1 MIEIVKMTEHQDE
14 EVQTVEVDIAS
25 YDDLIWRDSLL
36 SMILK
41 GLFETASLSY
51 SGDALYFR
59 GDEINQ
65 ILRYGFPE
73 IYKGTLAQLKAE
85 KAKKDAEAE
94 RDEMIQLVNLK
105 DEEEQKDA
113 ESGE

>member
-1 MIEIVKMTEHQDE
+1 MIEIVKMQSDE
-14 EVQTVEVDIAS
+14 DMQTVEVDIAT

-51 SGDALYFR
+51 SGDSLSFY
-59 GDEINQ
+59 GGNIDQ

-73 IYKGTLAQLKAE
+73 RYKGRLAELKGKIAIT
-85 KAKKDAEAE
+85 DAEAE
-94 RDEMIQLVNLK
+94 REEMISLINLSEK
-105 DEEEQKDA
+105 DDA
-113 ESGE
+113 EEKD